1 MLKNYIFCIVL
12 LSGSTQT
19 LYQEWDKLVLN
30 FDGACTLCM
39 CVLMVAVVVG
49 LKKKKKC
56 DWKGERP
63 VSLLTIHCWP
73 LVHCMIK
80 KALKGTIK
88 LKLLYPGQ

>member
-12 LSGSTQT
+12 LSDSTRT
-19 LYQEWDKLVLN
+19 LYQEWDKLVLS

-39 CVLMVAVVVG
+39 YVLVAVVVG
-49 LKKKKKC
+49 LKKNKC

-63 VSLLTIHCWP
+63 VSLLTLQCWP

-80 KALKGTIK
+80 KALRVR
-88 LKLLYPGQ
+88 